1 MDFDITKVIF
11 DVEDERVKNLIGK
24 RVIFGTDI
32 RSLKKDIEQYKVLS
46 IGILRGVDKR
56 TQYFVFDN
64 GRYANVIYPDTE
76 VEGDYRPYKERQ
88 EVYNAAYD
96 RSPKTPP
103 DARPFV
109 WIRHKES
116 GNILL
121 VTGYLTNGIFADNFY
136 SFEELFEKFEYL
148 DGTPC
153 GVRL

>member
-11 DVEDERVKNLIGK
+11 DVEDERVKDLIGK
-24 RVIFGTDI
+24 KVVLGTNLFAISKNVERETDAFVCV
-32 RSLKKDIEQYKVLS
+32 LK
-46 IGILRGVDKR
+46 GIDKIHN
-56 TQYFVFDN
+56 YFMFDN
-64 GRYANVIYPDTE
+64 GRLANLIYPIEDRQTS
-76 VEGDYRPYKERQ
+76 YRPYKERQ

-121 VTGYLTNGIFADNFY
+121 VTGFLTNGIFADNFY

-148 DGTPC
+148 DGLPC
-153 GVRL
+153 GVRE

>member
-11 DVEDERVKNLIGK
+11 DVCDARVKDLIGK
-24 RVIFGTDI
+24 KVVLGTNLFAISKDVE
-32 RSLKKDIEQYKVLS
+32 RETDAFVDVLK
-46 IGILRGVDKR
+46 GIDKIHG
-56 TQYFVFDN
+56 YFMFDN
-64 GRYANVIYPDTE
+64 GRMANLIYPATE
-76 VEGDYRPYKERQ
+76 IENSYRPYKERQ